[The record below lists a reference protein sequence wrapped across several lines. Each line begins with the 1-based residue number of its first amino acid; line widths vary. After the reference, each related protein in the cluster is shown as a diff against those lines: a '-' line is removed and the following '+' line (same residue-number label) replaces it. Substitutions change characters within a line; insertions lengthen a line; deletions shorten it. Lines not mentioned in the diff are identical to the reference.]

1 MGGVEA
7 CGAEDV
13 AELVAGWV
21 EAIVVAATM
30 SFSACGREGGK
41 RDGGEIVGGGG
52 GGSGSSNIAAWRRG
66 RLANAFE
73 IEGSFGLGAL
83 AAGATM
89 RGASSRGVCRPM
101 QGGGSGR
108 L

>member
-1 MGGVEA
+1 MCGVEA

-13 AELVAGWV
+13 AELIAGWV
-21 EAIVVAATM
+21 EAILIAGIV
-30 SFSACGREGGK
+30 SFSLGGREGGE
-41 RDGGEIVGGGG
+41 RDGGEIGG
-52 GGSGSSNIAAWRRG
+52 GGSIAAWRGG
-66 RLANAFE
+66 RLANAFG

-89 RGASSRGVCRPM
+89 RGGSSRGVCRPM